1 LDIWRKEVDDR
12 TPQAVNQWLSS
23 ADMGDFI
30 VHRPPTSGGGFGM
43 WVFAPKSAVSGKL
56 DPSGFRGLV
65 WLDDHPSRH
74 YDKAF
79 LADWRGF
86 LHVFQQLRSL
96 PNLWFLTRNK
106 QEEADFTLLSEARS
120 IPTQHERGRSQWD
133 ELDVLPEFEPIVEQ
147 LQNAGATLPTIGE
160 DVPSARGP
168 QFTSDVLAELLW
180 MDLRVAVV
188 EQLDGSERAIPADW
202 TLFTLAELLNDI
214 TPLLSAL
221 SLTGHTA

>member
-1 LDIWRKEVDDR
+1 
-12 TPQAVNQWLSS
+12 
-23 ADMGDFI
+23 
-30 VHRPPTSGGGFGM
+30 
-43 WVFAPKSAVSGKL
+43 
-56 DPSGFRGLV
+56 
-65 WLDDHPSRH
+65 
-74 YDKAF
+74 
-79 LADWRGF
+79 
-86 LHVFQQLRSL
+86 
-96 PNLWFLTRNK
+96 
-106 QEEADFTLLSEARS
+106 
-120 IPTQHERGRSQWD
+120 
-133 ELDVLPEFEPIVEQ
+133 LPEFEPIVEQ